1 MSLGRRRVLA
11 ALPALVLDPVGAEPG
26 LEAPNVLQ
34 VAPDL
39 VCSGQPKPASL
50 QRLGELGFDAV
61 LYLAPPTVGDAVPQ
75 EGEWLRAQGIEF
87 VNVPMVWERPTLE
100 QVDEV
105 LRILA
110 AWRGKK
116 RKMLVHCQVNFRGS
130 SLVFLHRVLERQEPA
145 EAAWADLSRVWSPN
159 RTWMELIRSA
169 LRRGGQSFEP
179 L

>member
-1 MSLGRRRVLA
+1 MSLGRRRLLAVLPSL
-11 ALPALVLDPVGAEPG
+11 ALAPVRAEPG

-50 QRLGELGFDAV
+50 QRLGALGFDAV
-61 LYLAPPTVGDAVPQ
+61 IYLAPPTVGDAVPQ
-75 EGEWLRAQGIEF
+75 EPEWLRSQGIEF

-105 LRILA
+105 LGILSG
-110 AWRGKK
+110 WRGNK
-116 RKMLVHCQVNFRGS
+116 RKVLVHCQVNFRGS
-130 SLVFLHRVLERQEPA
+130 SLVFLHRVLGRQEPA

-169 LRRGGQSFEP
+169 LRRAGHGFEP

>member
-1 MSLGRRRVLA
+1 MRLGRRALVA
-11 ALPALVLDPVGAEPG
+11 SLPALLLLPARAARG

-34 VAPDL
+34 VAADL

-61 LYLAPPTVGDAVPQ
+61 LYLAPASVGDAVPQ
-75 EGEWLRAQGIEF
+75 EPEWLRVQGIEF
-87 VNVPMVWERPTLE
+87 AHVPMVWERPTLE

-105 LRILA
+105 LRLLA
-110 AWRGKK
+110 GWHGSK
-116 RKMLVHCQVNFRGS
+116 RKVLVHCQVNFRGS
-130 SLVFLHRVLERQEPA
+130 SLVFLHRVLGRQEPA

-159 RTWMELIRSA
+159 RVWMELIRAA
-169 LRRGGQSFEP
+169 LRRAGNPFEP

>member
-1 MSLGRRRVLA
+1 MSPRRRLLLA
-11 ALPALVLDPVGAEPG
+11 ALPGLALTNLRAEPG
-26 LEAPNVLQ
+26 LEAPNVLV

-50 QRLGELGFDAV
+50 QRLGELGFEAV
-61 LYLAPPTVGDAVPQ
+61 LYLAPPSVSDAVPEEAQ
-75 EGEWLRAQGIEF
+75 WLRAQGIAF

-105 LRILA
+105 LHTLA
-110 AWRGKK
+110 KWRGRK
-116 RKMLVHCQVNFRGS
+116 RKVLVHCQVNFRGS
-130 SLVFLHRVLERQEPA
+130 SLVFLHRVLGRQEAA

-159 RTWMELIRSA
+159 HTWMELIRAA
-169 LRRGGQSFEP
+169 LRRAGHPFEP